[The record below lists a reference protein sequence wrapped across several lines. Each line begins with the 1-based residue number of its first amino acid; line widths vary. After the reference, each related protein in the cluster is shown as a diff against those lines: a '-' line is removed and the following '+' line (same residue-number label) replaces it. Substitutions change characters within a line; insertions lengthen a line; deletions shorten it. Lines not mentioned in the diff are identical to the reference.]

1 MSKHWRRFVFILL
14 LSVVAG
20 AAGLAGFYRWQFS
33 AIRQKQQLLRPTR
46 FDSRWNDYS
55 GALHV
60 HTRAGGHTD
69 ATLEEMLEGARAAGL
84 DFIGLT
90 EHSGA
95 QSSPDTAAP
104 AAPLILRGQE
114 VDRAGSHELTF
125 DGVDRSAFSIA
136 THWKGSGIDN
146 PAAEIFNLH
155 EEADAASRWKL
166 ALGWLGSLRGYGQYL
181 LMPHVSVYRDHLS
194 DWQKLV
200 SSRRVVAVAGND
212 AHANIGI
219 RPSGRK
225 LLLDPY
231 ERSFR
236 YVSTHIWLEHG
247 VALTRESL
255 LAALTAG
262 HAYIAFDFLAPTQ
275 SFYFAAAPVGGGQST
290 ILSGDKVSN
299 PVRLTVR
306 SPLRARIVLIK
317 DGVALQQVDA
327 LGLDFTT
334 SEPGV
339 YRVELYLR
347 QLGGYAEEHPWI
359 ISNPVYVQVASDR

>member
-1 MSKHWRRFVFILL
+1 MKHWRRFVLILL
-14 LSVVAG
+14 LLALAG
-20 AAGLAGFYRWQFS
+20 AAGLAGFYRWQF
-33 AIRQKQQLLRPTR
+33 ATIRQNQTLLRATR
-46 FDSRWNDYS
+46 FDSRWDDYR

-60 HTRAGGHTD
+60 HTRAGGHTE
-69 ATLEEMLEGARAAGL
+69 ATFEEMLEGARVAGL
-84 DFIGLT
+84 DFVGLT
-90 EHSGA
+90 EHGGA
-95 QSSPDTAAP
+95 PSSPDNAAP
-104 AAPLILRGQE
+104 LAPLILRGQE

-125 DGVDRSAFSIA
+125 EGVDRAAFSIA
-136 THWKGSGIDN
+136 THWKGSGTDN
-146 PAAEIFNLH
+146 PAAEVFNLH
-155 EEADAASRWKL
+155 EEAEAASRWKM
-166 ALGWLGSLRGYGQYL
+166 ALGWLGSLRGYGQLL
-181 LMPHVSVYRDHLS
+181 LMPHITVYRDHVS
-194 DWQKLV
+194 DWQKLA
-200 SSRRVVAVAGND
+200 STRRVVAVAGND

-219 RPSGRK
+219 RSASRK

-231 ERSFR
+231 ERSFG
-236 YVSTHIWLEHG
+236 YVSTHVWLERG

-275 SFYFAAAPVGGGQST
+275 SFYFAAAPIGSAQAT
-290 ILSGDKVSN
+290 ILSGDETSN

-317 DGVALQQVDA
+317 DGVALQQVDS

-347 QLGGYAEEHPWI
+347 QLGSYAEEHPWI
-359 ISNPVYVQVASDR
+359 ISNPVYVR